1 MSFSGNVEKKSHE
14 GGLLVAFEGRAPRLG
29 AMIRV
34 VGGKSLGRVN
44 TVIGAVDRALIHI
57 HPMHSEVDAASA
69 IGSPVEIA
77 PNERRQRDDRRGGYE
92 RRDRRDSGGYQRNDR
107 RGRDS
112 GRGHQSGGRGHQS
125 GGQRYERRDDRS
137 GGDRGNRGGDW
148 TCPKCKNS
156 NFAFRTECNR
166 CDAKKPEGAGDRSDG
181 GRGRDGG
188 RGHGRKDRGGQGG
201 DRGGYRSSDRGGRD
215 GGRSEKRGNDRGG
228 DWHCPKCNNSN
239 FAFRTECNR
248 CDAKKPEGGGS
259 RGGNRGGGSR
269 SDYRG
274 KDRAA
279 GDRRGGDSRGG
290 NRGGGGRS
298 NYRGKDRAAGDRRG
312 GDSRGGN
319 RGGDSR
325 GNYRRDDRSG
335 DGPRGG
341 DRGGFQPR
349 SDRSGPSRGRS
360 PGSRN
365 RPRRSG
371 FRGSNKG
378 KDKS

>member
-57 HPMHSEVDAASA
+57 HPLDSEIDAASA
-69 IGSPVEIA
+69 VGSPVEIA
-77 PNERRQRDDRRGGYE
+77 PREDRRGGYE

-107 RGRDS
+107 RGRD
-112 GRGHQSGGRGHQS
+112 GGRGHQS

-137 GGDRGNRGGDW
+137 GRDQGNRGGDW

-181 GRGRDGG
+181 GGGYRGD
-188 RGHGRKDRGGQGG
+188 RGHGQKDRGGQRG
-201 DRGGYRSSDRGGRD
+201 DRGGYRSDRGGRD

-248 CDAKKPEGGGS
+248 CDAKKPEGGGGRS
-259 RGGNRGGGSR
+259 HGGDRRGGGSR

-290 NRGGGGRS
+290 NRGG
-298 NYRGKDRAAGDRRG
+298 
-312 GDSRGGN
+312 
-319 RGGDSR
+319 
-325 GNYRRDDRSG
+325 
-335 DGPRGG
+335 
-341 DRGGFQPR
+341 FQPR
-349 SDRSGPSRGRS
+349 SDRSGPSRGRA

-378 KDKS
+378 KDKR